1 MYVWYIHAPA
11 ADAAVIAQ
19 KPNQAHRLHP
29 VQQHGQQGGRRT
41 AAAHRA
47 AALAA
52 IRPDAGLA
60 HPASHAAST
69 TRIAPGL
76 GLDFGRGGSAS
87 WKPDRSLAA
96 ANAKGGSP
104 GFGALFLLQG
114 PLGWAWRGC
123 GVLDEEISAGRIRSY
138 VSTAMYR
145 RVHAVKRCGSSTARV
160 ANTADSAKHGRKR
173 RLPPKPPKAPKKPPF
188 LLTHGPAANRRG
200 CMTPTQPTSSPPA
213 ALQHHGR
220 GWAPEAPRA
229 PP

>member
-173 RLPPKPPKAPKKPPF
+173 RPQAAQSPKKAPLPADARASSQSER
-188 LLTHGPAANRRG
+188 LHDANAANQ
-200 CMTPTQPTSSPPA
+200 QPFSSPPA
-213 ALQHHGR
+213 
-220 GWAPEAPRA
+220 PR
-229 PP
+229 PRLGS